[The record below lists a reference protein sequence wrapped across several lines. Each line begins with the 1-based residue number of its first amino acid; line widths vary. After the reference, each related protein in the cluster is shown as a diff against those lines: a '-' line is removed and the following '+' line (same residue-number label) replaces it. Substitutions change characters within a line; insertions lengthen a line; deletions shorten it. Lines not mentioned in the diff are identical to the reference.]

1 MVTAHDA
8 GYACE
13 EGGKSQAGYV
23 LAVSD
28 QRIQKEQAPF
38 CVLEYCSHRI
48 KRTVRSKMAA
58 ESAALAEALDAHL
71 YGRVLWQA
79 MCTTSW
85 QTTREW
91 QKQLLDTSQQGVLV
105 TDGKSLYDHLNSSA
119 ANPSEKQVML
129 DLIFVREEVE
139 RGLVSVQWVPGSHQV
154 ADCLTKWMKPTAVIC
169 ELHRTGMYSL
179 TQGIEEAEE
188 EARKALLRK
197 GQRQRHRAKL

>member
-1 MVTAHDA
+1 
-8 GYACE
+8 
-13 EGGKSQAGYV
+13 
-23 LAVSD
+23 
-28 QRIQKEQAPF
+28 
-38 CVLEYCSHRI
+38 
-48 KRTVRSKMAA
+48 MAA

-71 YGRVLWQA
+71 YGRVSRQT
-79 MCTTSW
+79 MCNTSW
-85 QTTREW
+85 QTMREW

-105 TDGKSLYDHLNSSA
+105 TDGKSLFDHLNSSA

-154 ADCLTKWMKPTAVIC
+154 MKPTAVIC

-179 TQGIEEAEE
+179 TQGTGEAEE